1 MEGEKDKMIERFKKV
16 YYVLKK
22 ELLQDPAVDY
32 HHASRQWLQQLVGCL
47 LVLEDIMDNSHTR
60 RGQPCWFRLPKV
72 GMIAV
77 NDGILLWNHINRI
90 IRKHFR
96 DQSYY
101 VDLLE
106 LFNEG
111 LFQTACGEMIDLID
125 TVGEEKDLLKYTL
138 ALQRRISKYKTAYGT
153 FYTPFA
159 CALLMPGKK
168 LDDYNDVKDILLE
181 MGIYFQVQDD
191 YLDCFGD
198 PEMIGKIEEF
208 KCSWLVVK
216 ALEVC
221 NEEQKKLLRDNYG
234 KSDPAN
240 VDAVKCLYKDLN
252 LQGIFAE
259 YEIEMYEKLTTRI
272 EALPSKSVQSMLKS
286 YLGKMFKRQK

>member
-1 MEGEKDKMIERFKKV
+1 MGT
-16 YYVLKK
+16 
-22 ELLQDPAVDY
+22 LQI
-32 HHASRQWLQQLVGCL
+32 QLVGCL